1 MGGETTLAGL
11 FAGGLFLML
20 LTGQA
25 FGGTPLEPP
34 ARYDH
39 PYDGPV
45 EIRKIDRAN
54 VWKECSRN
62 GAVKMRRDVAGC
74 ARVEDGVCIIH
85 LAMKTRRA
93 PLDAILRHEIAHC
106 NGWPGNHPD

>member
-1 MGGETTLAGL
+1 MIRATIIAALLAGPAL
-11 FAGGLFLML
+11 AGV
-20 LTGQA
+20 
-25 FGGTPLEPP
+25 PLEPP
-34 ARYDH
+34 ARFDH
-39 PYDGPV
+39 PYAGDV
-45 EIRKIDRAN
+45 DLRQISRAN

-74 ARVEDGVCIIH
+74 SRVEAGACIIH

-93 PLDAILRHEIAHC
+93 PLQEILRHEIAHC